1 MPQVVKYADTIRKIK
16 KPTSVRIATDT
27 ERKIKNKVTKKN
39 DLKRVIAGSF
49 YEGDINRLSLN
60 LSTGT
65 FSQRPSIET
74 HNPEY
79 LNCQNIIGDINGYK
93 YQIVSPE
100 KQTIINK
107 NSITYTIT
115 GREDVTDVLYRKVN
129 IRVSDLKVSTILN
142 ALKIN
147 YNVSEFTFIAGAIGA
162 VKENSGTYLILANSL
177 KQLLDKMFS
186 WSNGYYLKEIYCVL
200 RNGQVYVT
208 EKEKYK
214 KVYDVDNLVSQKQ
227 TDQITI
233 SEKLIRNYMEDEDIN
248 GITIGGT
255 IISSSK
261 ITREDIY
268 SDSPYSGTIEFG
280 GSSIEYS
287 RGLVTFEENG
297 NTHTTYKYISIV
309 EAVGMGSFQD
319 TISKVLSQKNVVSG
333 NSMVI
338 TDYYYDK
345 YQKEIC
351 LTKEVI
357 SEYEDG
363 VLEKTRK
370 TRYTP
375 IGNGFWGQTVSVA
388 EKEEKKLANGE
399 IKISYPEH
407 IESTS
412 ISNGAPS
419 GQASL
424 FTVKRLAGFRTTTE
438 GGNEDEDDDVT
449 SRTPAGSQSPIPI
462 YEYDVVKSLVAYK
475 ESFEGKT
482 EKTISVAIIEG
493 DVIDPVDGAIK
504 YNNEI
509 YYLTSNSI
517 TKTSK
522 GVRQNISAVRWY

>member
-1 MPQVVKYADTIRKIK
+1 M
-16 KPTSVRIATDT
+16 
-27 ERKIKNKVTKKN
+27 
-39 DLKRVIAGSF
+39 
-49 YEGDINRLSLN
+49 
-60 LSTGT
+60 
-65 FSQRPSIET
+65 
-74 HNPEY
+74 
-79 LNCQNIIGDINGYK
+79 
-93 YQIVSPE
+93 
-100 KQTIINK
+100 
-107 NSITYTIT
+107 
-115 GREDVTDVLYRKVN
+115 
-129 IRVSDLKVSTILN
+129 
-142 ALKIN
+142 
-147 YNVSEFTFIAGAIGA
+147 
-162 VKENSGTYLILANSL
+162 ANSL

-186 WSNGYYLKEIYCVL
+186 WSSGYYLKEIYCVF

-214 KVYDVDNLVSQKQ
+214 NVYDIDKLASQKQ
-227 TDQITI
+227 TEQITI
-233 SEKLIRNYMEDEDIN
+233 NEKLIRNYMEDEDIN
-248 GITIGGT
+248 GITTGGT
-255 IISSSK
+255 IVSSGK

-280 GSSIEYS
+280 GSMITYS
-287 RGLVTFEENG
+287 SGLVTSEQNG
-297 NTHTTYKYISIV
+297 NTRTEYNYISIV

-319 TISKVLSQKNVVSG
+319 TISKVLSWKKVVSG
-333 NSMVI
+333 NSEVV

-357 SEYEDG
+357 WEYKDG
-363 VLEKTRK
+363 VLDKKRITN
-370 TRYTP
+370 YTP

-388 EKEEKKLANGE
+388 EKEEKKLANGQ

-438 GGNEDEDDDVT
+438 GGNKDKDVT

-462 YEYDVVKSLVAYK
+462 YENDIVKSLVAYK

-482 EKTISVAIIEG
+482 EKTISVSIIEG
-493 DVIDPVDGAIK
+493 DVIDPVDGVVK

>member
-1 MPQVVKYADTIRKIK
+1 MALVVKYADTIRKIK

-79 LNCQNIIGDINGYK
+79 LNCQNIVGEINGYK

-100 KQTIINK
+100 KQTVINK

-147 YNVSEFTFIAGAIGA
+147 YNVSEFSYVAGAIGA
-162 VKENSGTYLILANSL
+162 VKEDSGTYLILANSL

-186 WSNGYYLKEIYCVL
+186 WSTGYYLKEIYCIF
-200 RNGQVYVT
+200 REGQVYVT

-214 KVYDVDNLVSQKQ
+214 KVYDVDELVSQKQ

-233 SEKLIRNYMEDEDIN
+233 NEKLIRNYMEDEDIN
-248 GITIGGT
+248 GITTGRT
-255 IISSSK
+255 IVSSGK
-261 ITREDIY
+261 ITKEDIY
-268 SDSPYSGTIEFG
+268 NDQPFSGTIDFG

-287 RGLVTFEENG
+287 GGLVTFERNG
-297 NTHTTYKYISIV
+297 NTNTTYKYISIV
-309 EAVGMGSFQD
+309 EVVGMGSFQD
-319 TISKVLSQKNVVSG
+319 TISKVLSQKKVVSG
-333 NSMVI
+333 ESMVI

-351 LTKEVI
+351 LTEEVI
-357 SEYEDG
+357 AEYEDG
-363 VLEKTRK
+363 KLEKTRI
-370 TRYTP
+370 TQYTP
-375 IGNGFWGQTVSVA
+375 IGNGFWGQTVSVDG
-388 EKEEKKLANGE
+388 KV
-399 IKISYPEH
+399 
-407 IESTS
+407 ESTS

-424 FTVKRLAGFRTTTE
+424 FTVKRLAGFRVTTE
-438 GGNEDEDDDVT
+438 GGDEDDDVT

-462 YEYDVVKSLVAYK
+462 YENDIVKSLVAYK

-482 EKTISVAIIEG
+482 EKTISISIIEG

-504 YNNEI
+504 YANEI

>member
-27 ERKIKNKVTKKN
+27 ERKIKKPISVRIATDAVRKIKNKVTKKN

-49 YEGDINRLSLN
+49 YEEDINRISIN
-60 LSTGT
+60 LSTSN
-65 FSQRPSIET
+65 FSQRPVIET
-74 HNPEY
+74 HNEKY
-79 LNCQNIIGDINGYK
+79 LNIPNIIGDINGYK
-93 YQIVSPE
+93 YQLICPE
-100 KQTIINK
+100 KQVSINK

-115 GREDVTDVLYRKVN
+115 GREDVTDALYRKVN

-162 VKENSGTYLILANSL
+162 VKDGSFVIIANSL

-186 WSNGYYLKEIYCVL
+186 WSSGYYLKEIYCVF

-208 EKEKYK
+208 EKEKYQ
-214 KVYDVDNLVSQKQ
+214 KVYDIDNLVSQKQ

-233 SEKLIRNYMEDEDIN
+233 NEKLIRNYMEDEDIN
-248 GITIGGT
+248 GITTGGT
-255 IISSSK
+255 IVSSSK

-268 SDSPYSGTIEFG
+268 NDSPYSGRIEFG
-280 GSSIEYS
+280 ESRIDYS

-297 NTHTTYKYISIV
+297 NTRTEYNYMSKV

-319 TISKVLSQKNVVSG
+319 TISKVLSWKKVVSG
-333 NSMVI
+333 NSEVI

-357 SEYEDG
+357 SEYKDG
-363 VLEKTRK
+363 VLEKTRI

-388 EKEEKKLANGE
+388 EKEEKRLDNGQ

-462 YEYDVVKSLVAYK
+462 YENDIVKSLVAYK

-493 DVIDPVDGAIK
+493 DIIDPVDGAIK
-504 YNNEI
+504 YNNDI
-509 YYLTSNSI
+509 Y
-517 TKTSK
+517 
-522 GVRQNISAVRWY
+522 

>member
-1 MPQVVKYADTIRKIK
+1 MDYTFEVDLSRKINTSKSINIDTNRKIVAKVSNEIDSIRKINK
-16 KPTSVRIATDT
+16 GIIYFNDTRRTIAKYFSD
-27 ERKIKNKVTKKN
+27 I
-39 DLKRVIAGSF
+39 
-49 YEGDINRLSLN
+49 DINRINLN

-79 LNCQNIIGDINGYK
+79 LNCQNIIGEINGYK

-100 KQTIINK
+100 KQTNINK
-107 NSITYTIT
+107 NSITYTIS

-162 VKENSGTYLILANSL
+162 VKENSGAVKENSGTYLILANSL
-177 KQLLDKMFS
+177 KQLLDKMFG
-186 WSNGYYLKEIYCVL
+186 WSSGYYLKEMYCVL
-200 RNGQVYVT
+200 RNGQIYVT

-214 KVYDVDNLVSQKQ
+214 KVYDIDKLVSQKQ
-227 TDQITI
+227 TEQITI
-233 SEKLIRNYMEDEDIN
+233 NEKLIRNYMEDEDIN
-248 GITIGGT
+248 GVTTGGT

-268 SDSPYSGTIEFG
+268 SDEPYSGTIEFG
-280 GSSIEYS
+280 GSRIDYS

-297 NTHTTYKYISIV
+297 NTLTTYNYMSIV

-319 TISKVLSQKNVVSG
+319 TISKVLSWKKVVSG
-333 NSMVI
+333 NSEVI

-357 SEYEDG
+357 SEYKDG
-363 VLEKTRK
+363 VLEKKRI

-388 EKEEKKLANGE
+388 EKEEKRLDDGQ

-412 ISNGAPS
+412 ISSGAPS

-449 SRTPAGSQSPIPI
+449 SRTPAESQSSIPI
-462 YEYDVVKSLVAYK
+462 YEYDIVKSLVAYK

-482 EKTISVAIIEG
+482 EKTISVSIIEG
-493 DVIDPVDGAIK
+493 DGF
-504 YNNEI
+504 
-509 YYLTSNSI
+509 NSL
-517 TKTSK
+517 
-522 GVRQNISAVRWY
+522 

>member
-1 MPQVVKYADTIRKIK
+1 MDYTFEVDLSRKINTSKSINIDTKRIILVKVSNETDSIRKINK
-16 KPTSVRIATDT
+16 GIICFNDTRRTIAKYFSD
-27 ERKIKNKVTKKN
+27 V
-39 DLKRVIAGSF
+39 
-49 YEGDINRLSLN
+49 DINRINLN
-60 LSTGT
+60 LSTGN
-65 FSQRPSIET
+65 FAQRPSIET

-79 LNCQNIIGDINGYK
+79 LNCQNIIGEINGYK

-100 KQTIINK
+100 KQTIINR

-147 YNVSEFTFIAGAIGA
+147 YNVSEFSYVAGAIGA
-162 VKENSGTYLILANSL
+162 VKEDSGTYLILANSL

-200 RNGQVYVT
+200 REGQVYVT

-214 KVYDVDNLVSQKQ
+214 KIYDIDELVSQKQ

-233 SEKLIRNYMEDEDIN
+233 SEKLIRNYMEDEDVN

-255 IISSSK
+255 IISSGK

-280 GSSIEYS
+280 GSRINYS
-287 RGLVTFEENG
+287 RGLVMSEENG
-297 NTHTTYKYISIV
+297 NTRTEYKYNSIV

-319 TISKVLSQKNVVSG
+319 TISKVLSWKKVVSG
-333 NSMVI
+333 SSEVI

-351 LTKEVI
+351 LTKEKI
-357 SEYEDG
+357 AEYKDG
-363 VLEKTRK
+363 VLEKYRI

-375 IGNGFWGQTVSVA
+375 IGNGFWGQTVIVDG
-388 EKEEKKLANGE
+388 KV
-399 IKISYPEH
+399 
-407 IESTS
+407 ESTS

-438 GGNEDEDDDVT
+438 GGTEDEDDDVT
-449 SRTPAGSQSPIPI
+449 SRTPAESQSSIPI
-462 YEYDVVKSLVAYK
+462 YENDIVKSLVAYK

-482 EKTISVAIIEG
+482 EKTISVSIVEG

-522 GVRQNISAVRWY
+522 GVRQNINAVRWY

>member
-49 YEGDINRLSLN
+49 YEEDINRISIN

-79 LNCQNIIGDINGYK
+79 LNCQNIIGEINGYK

-100 KQTIINK
+100 KQININK
-107 NSITYTIT
+107 NSITYTIS

-129 IRVSDLKVSTILN
+129 IRVSDLKVGTILS

-147 YNVSEFTFIAGAIGA
+147 YNVSEFSYVAGAIGA
-162 VKENSGTYLILANSL
+162 VKEDSGAYLILANSL

-186 WSNGYYLKEIYCVL
+186 WSNGYYLKEIYCVF

-214 KVYDVDNLVSQKQ
+214 KVYDIDELVSQKQ

-233 SEKLIRNYMEDEDIN
+233 NEKLIRNYMEDEDIN
-248 GITIGGT
+248 GITTGRT

-268 SDSPYSGTIEFG
+268 NDQPFSGSIDFG

-287 RGLVTFEENG
+287 GGLVTSERNG
-297 NTHTTYKYISIV
+297 NTFTEYKYISIV

-345 YQKEIC
+345 YHKEIC

-357 SEYEDG
+357 AEYEDG
-363 VLEKTRK
+363 VLERRRI

-388 EKEEKKLANGE
+388 EKEEKRLDNGQ
-399 IKISYPEH
+399 IIISYPEH

-424 FTVKRLAGFRTTTE
+424 FTVKRLAGVKTVTE
-438 GGNEDEDDDVT
+438 DDNDDVT

-462 YEYDVVKSLVAYK
+462 YEYDIVKSLVAYK

-482 EKTISVAIIEG
+482 EKTISVAIIEA
-493 DVIDPVDGAIK
+493 DVIDPVDGVVK

-522 GVRQNISAVRWY
+522 GVRQNINAVRWY